1 MLYLVVDFW
10 ARVRRLH
17 CSVLLAFE
25 GGTPT
30 LGPLANS
37 VLRGERRIARLL
49 DLPTDADSLA
59 EQVAGLTRL
68 LLQRTLIFI
77 VGQFTNHVDS
87 FFVVPARLS

>member
-1 MLYLVVDFW
+1 MLYLVVNFW

-17 CSVLLAFE
+17 CSVLLALE
-25 GGTPT
+25 RSTRP

-37 VLRGERRIARLL
+37 VLRGERCIARIL
-49 DLPTDADSLA
+49 DLPTDTDSLA

-68 LLQRTLIFI
+68 LLQCALIFI
-77 VGQFTNHVDS
+77 VGQFANHIDC